1 MGTVL
6 LEGRHEQG
14 QECEGDDGQVV
25 YLAYSG
31 NEIRNQVNGGKGIK
45 SRQHQENKLAFGE
58 KARFSFPA
66 AEIIDGPGQELLPGP
81 VGWNG
86 KLVFHGAARVKLR
99 EMEKERSVTG
109 RKGMN
114 AGRRR

>member
-66 AEIIDGPGQELLPGP
+66 AEIIVALSGIAAWTRWVD
-81 VGWNG
+81 G
-86 KLVFHGAARVKLR
+86 KLVFMGLQ
-99 EMEKERSVTG
+99 G
-109 RKGMN
+109 
-114 AGRRR
+114 